1 MKDIIDS
8 NEDFIQF
15 CVDILTN
22 KEYDEN
28 IKINFSALNFIVEI
42 SDTTWDGRVDYRGA
56 KYITALQ
63 DSIFEITQLIYEK
76 YDISKDDILVKVA
89 VSEGCNLNDVD
100 WKLILEWAKDMS
112 EWKKFALLGLA
123 LFLMSGLP
131 SKALDQYYAAEKQIL
146 EYQQQEMEE
155 KGNQQE
161 LERRHERDKMLLT
174 AIRNEGQ
181 KPTRVLAGLV
191 NKDASITYDNEE
203 AISQKQLKDMLP
215 PSTRSGSRITYCD
228 GEYTI
233 KKKEY
238 TSGEIIISMEK
249 DDTVIKARIE
259 LSDDDKKKLLDSIHE
274 KELSDELPFSM
285 TLQVNVTHTDKMI
298 KYGTIIGF
306 DEPRKNASTPL
317 VALVK

>member
-155 KGNQQE
+155 KGNQ
-161 LERRHERDKMLLT
+161 
-174 AIRNEGQ
+174 
-181 KPTRVLAGLV
+181 
-191 NKDASITYDNEE
+191 
-203 AISQKQLKDMLP
+203 
-215 PSTRSGSRITYCD
+215 
-228 GEYTI
+228 
-233 KKKEY
+233 
-238 TSGEIIISMEK
+238 
-249 DDTVIKARIE
+249 
-259 LSDDDKKKLLDSIHE
+259 
-274 KELSDELPFSM
+274 
-285 TLQVNVTHTDKMI
+285 
-298 KYGTIIGF
+298 
-306 DEPRKNASTPL
+306 
-317 VALVK
+317 